1 MKAWTIAG
9 IAMFCAA
16 PVLAAEQPAEF
27 AFGAVIDAD
36 GSEALYEV
44 VAPVTLY
51 EGIARA
57 DLGDVRV
64 FNGAGE
70 VVPHAWRP
78 RRATSTETQ
87 PMQKLTLFP
96 LRAQS
101 GESIDGLSIRVQRSA
116 GGAVSVNVVSAGSV
130 RPNDK
135 QSRVVGYLIDNTALE
150 RALHALDVDW
160 KAEAGGFSGK
170 LRIDGS
176 DDLASWRTLVT
187 GAPVL
192 SIEVSGR
199 KLEQKRVELPQQKL
213 KYLRLSWLVDG
224 AGQPEP
230 EIMVARGELA
240 DKVVELPR
248 EWAPFKAVP
257 GEKPGEYVFD
267 TRAHAP
273 IDRIRFELPEQN
285 TVAQYEL
292 LARDAMEK
300 PWRTVTRGVA
310 YRLRQPNGE
319 ITSPDLAVGVTA
331 DRYWLLRVDQRG
343 GGIGSGLPQ
352 IQAGWLPHRL
362 VFSARGAPP
371 FLLAYGNGGAK
382 PSAFAIE
389 NLIPGY
395 REDAAQPIKAAKTSA
410 AQKVNV
416 RHAAAFPQNELGGA
430 ERLRAAIDW
439 KRWSLWGAL
448 VIGVLVLGAMAWRL
462 MRQLAAGTKEA
473 ERDDAAK

>member
-16 PVLAAEQPAEF
+16 PALAAEQPADF
-27 AFGAVIDAD
+27 AYGAVIDAD

-51 EGIARA
+51 EGVARA

-78 RRATSTETQ
+78 RRATSSEAQ
-87 PMQKLTLFP
+87 PLQKLTLFP

-101 GESIDGLSIRVQRSA
+101 GENVDALSIRVQRSA
-116 GGAVSVNVVSAGSV
+116 GGAVSVNVMSSGGA
-130 RPNDK
+130 RPSDK
-135 QSRVVGYLIDNTALE
+135 QSRVAGYLIDNTALE
-150 RALHALDVDW
+150 RALRALDVDW

-170 LRIDGS
+170 LRVDGS
-176 DDLASWRTLVT
+176 DDLAAWRPLVT
-187 GAPVL
+187 GAPLL
-192 SIEVSGR
+192 SLEVGGQ
-199 KLEQKRVELPQQKL
+199 KLEQKRIELPQQKL
-213 KYLRLSWLVDG
+213 KYLRLSWLADG
-224 AGQPEP
+224 RGQAEP
-230 EIMVARGELA
+230 ELTMVRGELA
-240 DKVVELPR
+240 DKVVDVPR
-248 EWAPFKAVP
+248 EWAPFKAVQ

-273 IDRIRFELPEQN
+273 IDRIRFELPELN
-285 TVAQYEL
+285 TVAQFEL
-292 LARDAMEK
+292 LARDATEK
-300 PWRTVTRGVA
+300 SWRTVARGVA
-310 YRLRQPNGE
+310 YRLRQQSGE
-319 ITSPDLAVGVTA
+319 ITSPDLAIGVTA

-382 PSAFAIE
+382 PAAFAIE
-389 NLIPGY
+389 TLVPGY
-395 REDAAQPIKAAKTSA
+395 REDAVQSIKAAKTSA

-448 VIGVLVLGAMAWRL
+448 VVGVLILGAMAWRL
-462 MRQLAAGTKEA
+462 MRQLAAGAKAA

>member
-1 MKAWTIAG
+1 MKTWIIAG
-9 IAMFCAA
+9 IAMLCAA
-16 PVLAAEQPAEF
+16 PAWAAEQPADF
-27 AFGAVIDAD
+27 AYGAVIDAD

-44 VAPVTLY
+44 VAPATLY
-51 EGIARA
+51 EGVARA

-78 RRATSTETQ
+78 RRATSTEAL
-87 PMQKLTLFP
+87 PLHGLTLFP
-96 LRAQS
+96 LRAQA
-101 GESIDGLSIRVQRSA
+101 GENLDAISIRVQRGA
-116 GGAVSVNVVSAGSV
+116 GGAVNINVNSASAAASG
-130 RPNDK
+130 RPT
-135 QSRVVGYLIDNTALE
+135 RIAGYLIDNAALE
-150 RALHALDVDW
+150 RALRAIEIDW
-160 KAEAGGFSGK
+160 RAVPGGFSGK
-170 LRIDGS
+170 LRVDGS

-192 SIEVSGR
+192 SLEVGGR

-224 AGQPEP
+224 AGQAEP

-248 EWAPFKAVP
+248 EWTTLKAAA

-267 TRAHAP
+267 TRGHAP
-273 IDRIRFELPEQN
+273 VDRIRFELPEQN

-292 LARDAMEK
+292 LARDAADK
-300 PWRTVTRGVA
+300 PWRTVSHGVA

-319 ITSPDLAVGVTA
+319 ITSPDLAIGVTA

-371 FLLAYGNGGAK
+371 FLLAYGNGGAR
-382 PSAFAIE
+382 PAAFAIE
-389 NLIPGY
+389 TLVPGY
-395 REDAAQPIKAAKTSA
+395 QEDAAQPIRAAKTSA

-416 RHAAAFPQNELGGA
+416 RNAAAFPQNELGGA
-430 ERLRAAIDW
+430 DRLRAAIDW

-448 VIGVLVLGAMAWRL
+448 VVGVLILGGMAWRL
-462 MRQLAAGTKEA
+462 MRQLAAGAKAA
-473 ERDDAAK
+473 ERDDATK